1 MCNHQLGDSYFKIMI
16 MMMTLSLANICKL
29 DTTFMI
35 KHVGN
40 MVSIKV
46 LYLVHGGCNCSI
58 FCYEVIAKGIS
69 MNENTHF
76 N

>member
-1 MCNHQLGDSYFKIMI
+1 

-40 MVSIKV
+40 M
-46 LYLVHGGCNCSI
+46 HGE
-58 FCYEVIAKGIS
+58 YQGIV
-69 MNENTHF
+69 F
-76 N
+76 GAWWLQL

>member
-1 MCNHQLGDSYFKIMI
+1 VTSYILKIMI
-16 MMMTLSLANICKL
+16 MMMTFSLANICKL

-35 KHVGN
+35 KHVGD

-46 LYLVHGGCNCSI
+46 LYLVYGGCNCSI
-58 FCYEVIAKGIS
+58 FCYEVIAKGKS
-69 MNENTHF
+69 MNESILF